1 VIPRNSKTQPLGV
14 EERRPV
20 EEQEEEQDHRKD
32 PRFARPITHAIT
44 SSSRVGVLCEYFAR
58 FSFLLLGGGKL
69 DDGGDHVRLGL
80 GERGGSIGIGR
91 GLALVVVGLSRTRI
105 DHESLPGRALMFA
118 RT

>member
-1 VIPRNSKTQPLGV
+1 VISRNSTTQPPGV

-32 PRFARPITHAIT
+32 PGFARPITLATIN
-44 SSSRVGVLCEYFAR
+44 SSRVGVLCEYFAR

-80 GERGGSIGIGR
+80 GERGGSFGIGR
-91 GLALVVVGLSRTRI
+91 GLARVVLRVASSRLSAVTNSQPSRR
-105 DHESLPGRALMFA
+105 RV
-118 RT
+118 